1 MMLVSIRLVLLWAIN
16 LSCLFCVIRGVRK
29 MLHNELMKKSK
40 ALRPDFGYERELEFN
55 NRRPDVNSPNSIE
68 VRSPENFQ
76 ILDFNN

>member
-1 MMLVSIRLVLLWAIN
+1 
-16 LSCLFCVIRGVRK
+16 

-68 VRSPENFQ
+68 VRSPEKFQ